1 MALEEDIPDQPDD
14 KTIPKYKQI
23 DKVTN
28 SPFPPSH
35 PPLLLSSFFQKCS
48 TASPPPLIPYIKP
61 P

>member
-28 SPFPPSH
+28 SPPPSPPLPPPLSH
-35 PPLLLSSFFQKCS
+35 PPLLLSSFFQKYS
-48 TASPPPLIPYIKP
+48 TASPPH
-61 P
+61 

>member
-28 SPFPPSH
+28 SPPPLSPPSH
-35 PPLLLSSFFQKCS
+35 PPLLLSSLFQKYS
-48 TASPPPLIPYIKP
+48 TASIPH
-61 P
+61 